1 MISVLLWPVKSDIP
15 YVPYIDIHTHF
26 RSGELRISIITPA
39 RAYNVPT
46 QWVEIGEQAKVTR
59 ILGIDLGDRR
69 IGIAISTPEG
79 RLAVPLR
86 ILDTQDFLSD
96 ARAIK
101 EIAQA
106 EDVER
111 LVLGHP
117 LSMDGKIGAQAR
129 KVDEFAQTLRDV
141 TGLPVDLR
149 DERLSTAQARRSV
162 KKTRETRKPV
172 DDIAAAVILQSYL
185 DGASLSRGSAT

>member
-1 MISVLLWPVKSDIP
+1 MLSVLLWPVKSEIP
-15 YVPYIDIHTHF
+15 YMHYIDHRACF
-26 RSGELRISIITPA
+26 RSGGFRISIISPA
-39 RAYNVPT
+39 RAYNTPNR
-46 QWVEIGEQAKVTR
+46 WVEIGEQAKVTR
-59 ILGIDLGDRR
+59 ILGIDLGERR
-69 IGIAISTPEG
+69 IGIAISSPEG

-86 ILDTQDFLSD
+86 ILDSRDALSD
-96 ARAIK
+96 ALAIK

-117 LSMDGKIGAQAR
+117 LSMDGKVGPQAR
-129 KVDEFAQTLRDV
+129 KVGEFAQTLRDV

-162 KKTRETRKPV
+162 KKTRGARKPV
-172 DDIAAAVILQSYL
+172 DDVAAAVILQGYL
-185 DGASLSRGSAT
+185 DGLLPSGASKL

>member
-1 MISVLLWPVKSDIP
+1 MLAVLLSPVKSDIP
-15 YVPYIDIHTHF
+15 YMPYIDIYAYF
-26 RSGELRISIITPA
+26 RSGDLRISIMSTA

-46 QWVEIGEQAKVTR
+46 QWVEIGEQAKLAR
-59 ILGIDLGDRR
+59 ILGIDLGERR
-69 IGIAISTPEG
+69 IGIAISSPEG

-86 ILDTQDFLSD
+86 ILDSQDALSD
-96 ARAIK
+96 ARAIQ
-101 EIAQA
+101 EIARA

-117 LSMDGKIGAQAR
+117 LSMDGKIRAQAR
-129 KVDEFAQTLRDV
+129 KVGEFAKTLRDV

-162 KKTRETRKPV
+162 KKPRGAPKPL
-172 DDIAAAVILQSYL
+172 DDVAAAIILQGYL
-185 DGASLSRGSAT
+185 DGLLPNRASKL

>member
-1 MISVLLWPVKSDIP
+1 M
-15 YVPYIDIHTHF
+15 
-26 RSGELRISIITPA
+26 
-39 RAYNVPT
+39 
-46 QWVEIGEQAKVTR
+46 EIGKQAKVTR
-59 ILGIDLGDRR
+59 ILGIDLGERR
-69 IGIAISTPEG
+69 IGIAISSPEG

-86 ILDTQDFLSD
+86 ILDSRDALSD
-96 ARAIK
+96 ALAIK

-117 LSMDGKIGAQAR
+117 LSMDGKVGPQAR
-129 KVDEFAQTLRDV
+129 KVGEFAQTLRDV

-162 KKTRETRKPV
+162 KKTRGARKPV
-172 DDIAAAVILQSYL
+172 DDVAAAVILQGYL
-185 DGASLSRGSAT
+185 DGLLPSGASKL

>member
-1 MISVLLWPVKSDIP
+1 MLSVLLSPVKSDIP
-15 YVPYIDIHTHF
+15 YMPYIDTYAYF
-26 RSGELRISIITPA
+26 RSGDLRISIISTA

-46 QWVEIGEQAKVTR
+46 QWVEIGEQAKVAR
-59 ILGIDLGDRR
+59 ILGIDLGERR
-69 IGIAISTPEG
+69 IGIAISSPEG

-86 ILDTQDFLSD
+86 ILDSQDALSD
-96 ARAIK
+96 ARAIE

-117 LSMDGKIGAQAR
+117 LSMDGTIGPQAR

-141 TGLPVDLR
+141 TRLPVDFC
-149 DERLSTAQARRSV
+149 DERLSTAQARRSI
-162 KKTRETRKPV
+162 KKSRTTRKPV
-172 DDIAAAVILQSYL
+172 DDVAAAVILQGYL
-185 DGASLSRGSAT
+185 DRLLPNRASKL